1 MKNNYRK
8 LGDYIQPVDIRNSD
22 LKVSRLLGVS
32 VEKRFI
38 ESIANTIG
46 TDFSKYKIV
55 EKGQFTYIPDT
66 SRRGDKIG
74 IALLT
79 DFDKGLVSNIYTVF
93 EISDT
98 SKLLPEY
105 LMLWFSRPEF
115 DLYARYKSH
124 GSVREIF
131 DWDEMCRVELPIPD
145 IKEQQKIVKTY
156 NTITK
161 RIQLKQ
167 KINENLEKTAQCLFD
182 EYYRKENLEK
192 VILSNLVDVR
202 DGTHDSPVFIT
213 EGYPLVT
220 SQNLSPFY
228 INQKDTNKISKSDYE
243 KINERSLV
251 ETNDIL
257 MSMIGTVG
265 NVSLVTD
272 EKVTFAIKN
281 VALLKTSKTTEYRNW
296 VLCFLKSR
304 NFTTWLNETLTGST
318 QQYVSLGEIRKI
330 SFKIPTLNELNK
342 FNLSTNRIINMII
355 KETAELVKLQEL
367 KQLVISRIS
376 EL

>member
-1 MKNNYRK
+1 MKNYRK
-8 LGDYIQPVDIRNSD
+8 LGDYILPIDIRNSD
-22 LKVSRLLGVS
+22 LQVSHLLGLS
-32 VEKRFI
+32 IEKCFI

-46 TDFSKYKIV
+46 TDFRPYKIV
-55 EKGQFTYIPDT
+55 KKGQFAYGPVT
-66 SRRGDKIG
+66 SRNGDKIT
-74 IALLT
+74 IALLKEV
-79 DFDKGLVSNIYTVF
+79 DVCIISSSYSVF
-93 EISDT
+93 EITDT

-115 DLYARYKSH
+115 DRYARYKSH

-145 IKEQQKIVKTY
+145 IKEQEKIVNTY
-156 NTITK
+156 NAITK

-182 EYYRKENLEK
+182 KYYRKENLEK

-376 EL
+376 RM